1 MDMTSSGMSLLS
13 IYLVG
18 GLIVVLLLLLA
29 AFILNN
35 RRASRIEGAME
46 EMQERLVQ
54 SEVALKDAEQSLD
67 ELFGRRRLEG
77 GSSVSDLSSITYV
90 DEEGNEHNLKETI
103 EGMNRQI
110 ADIGAEQQ
118 RYYESIIKEQQVLV
132 ESVSSVKDLIGNI
145 QSGSSH
151 GDMGQSDTSMR
162 ASMNMD
168 TQQPLRQQSYGNQ
181 NMYAQNEEQAYM
193 AADEAFNQSS
203 NGIFMPPDGTESQ
216 GGGDDDLVND
226 AAFAQTASD
235 IARLVARTDFNSLDT
250 SGAPATIGEHM
261 NNARNEQGAQSRGQ
275 GRQGQGRGQGQ
286 NRGLNQGRKPQPGQP
301 FYNGGRDPMNPLG
314 INNNYSQN
322 NAEMGSFA
330 ADQNMPYGSPQGQV
344 YGSGQQVNPT
354 PGLSSNS
361 EFIQVEIDPQQRL
374 SRQES
379 VLEQPEADQQP
390 EPAVGGRTS
399 SGTAFIKAADDDSFI
414 PVNHADALSAVDDS
428 ASAMSSGS
436 ADMGSGMDGGAG
448 MGSADPGMGSA
459 DPGMGSGSQG
469 SAGRDLGNISVDDL
483 SMPDDMIIPDGMQA
497 PPPPVH
503 VPPPVDDLVLPDNG
517 SADGMSGLSAEDMAD
532 LSDDQIGDIADA
544 TMDEVIA
551 EATSTSKVNDG
562 LEFASDDFEA
572 PVPSPNLSA
581 NDSMSGNVL
590 SGDEVQDMLHELD
603 DLDLKAVAQSDND
616 GAASAGNAAAAASS
630 ADTSGADAQPRD
642 PVANTIE
649 EIMDIMGDDP
659 AAAVVDELR
668 MSSRP
673 DLDEKS
679 DLADKSDSSDL
690 SDKNIRG
697 RKNRKSDRGARSGKD
712 SKPDK
717 SDMAADQAA
726 DEADTAGGAAGAAAG
741 ADGKGGDESS
751 SAAQSGAAARVIEEP
766 AQVILSVQS
775 GIAPE
780 ESSSGR
786 RKNNRLKE
794 RERSTYK
801 AESFEGSGRP
811 DHSNG
816 YQPDK
821 DSSDFSSVAITE
833 EGQALRSFA
842 SADQLKNGSYA
853 QPDRN
858 DGWTMESGD
867 SSLISSKDIGGKE
880 DQERLE
886 ALEKFT
892 RRNSKVTPS
901 EDISSDGDDGA
912 VSFSSEQSVG
922 EATGKTQL
930 TIDYAS
936 SKSLDDIDDLR
947 VAVNHD
953 MSPADA
959 AKAARAGRGSAG
971 DSAGAAGGMTGD
983 MSQANENYASSAE
996 SAPVVDMIYDHEF
1009 VQKQKEMGNT
1019 GIRLDTLDKAHE
1031 YIEAGVSLAEISAN
1045 TGLSEDELR
1054 LIYEVDEDGR
1064 IKDTSAEFKRKAM
1077 EHEAEMQRQALLTP
1091 EEKAALELPVTEEE
1105 LAAADSALAAA
1116 AASDRDSHTGRSG
1129 NAASGSAQND
1139 SDSQAGSAKSR
1150 KGKKKNKKNAS
1161 GKSRKRA
1168 ALESPEPSSALD
1180 KDERQIIASMM
1191 QEKPDPFS
1199 PEVARQARLELNDLY
1214 AVAGNTTF
1222 TAGVELH
1229 DEVPEEIALA
1239 DKLREAGAR
1248 PGDMPELNVPDTMM
1262 SFGRSLD
1269 DISYLAAG
1277 DGIRAQSITLSDDE
1291 VISDKDL
1298 DAIDRLA
1305 DSIIS
1310 ENEKKGLLTTS
1321 RQSQG
1326 ETAAG
1331 SSVSYD
1337 EVEDPLNVL
1346 NDFKHKGAS
1355 AAALALSV
1363 ENTSQDYL
1371 RNLTADLDS
1380 ALEDDSVTIGSSAR
1394 APAEPVIELSPE
1406 DKVKANREKISKLA
1420 SGRDSNS
1427 HAARAAAVEDQ
1438 RARARRNR
1446 AADQSSIG
1454 AIGSVTSESS
1464 IAESVMPVGN
1474 GSAWA
1479 AAAGAAA
1486 AAGRSIARGG
1496 AQGAAAMN
1504 GGGHGTPQDLAQLLG
1519 ADTVDDE
1526 DLQMLTGARAGAAG
1540 AGIAGANR
1548 GGGRSASYPTVEQA
1562 LARMD
1567 SPPSAGGA
1575 LSIGAVERPLPATSA
1590 FSHATSMNP
1599 GMSDVVSMAPMAL
1612 GTIEGGTSW
1621 SDDAAASAD
1630 DDEDPAALLSQVV
1643 NGGLNSVSTLSKDQ
1657 LDTLNELHNTGMAG
1671 GAAAASAAATA
1682 QPGSRSGGHYANYQA
1697 RNAYGIKRR

>member
-145 QSGSSH
+145 QSGGSQ
-151 GDMGQSDTSMR
+151 GDMGQSDMSMR

-216 GGGDDDLVND
+216 DGGDDDLVND

-261 NNARNEQGAQSRGQ
+261 NNARNEQGAQGRGQ

-286 NRGLNQGRKPQPGQP
+286 NRGHNQGRKPQPGQP

-314 INNNYSQN
+314 INSNYSQN

-361 EFIQVEIDPQQRL
+361 EFIQVEIDPQQRV

-379 VLEQPEADQQP
+379 VLEQPEADQLT
-390 EPAVGGRTS
+390 ELAVGGRTS

-414 PVNHADALSAVDDS
+414 PVNHADNALGAVDDS
-428 ASAMSSGS
+428 ASAMGSGS
-436 ADMGSGMDGGAG
+436 ADMGAGAG
-448 MGSADPGMGSA
+448 K
-459 DPGMGSGSQG
+459 GSGSHG
-469 SAGRDLGNISVDDL
+469 SAGRDLSNISVDDL
-483 SMPDDMIIPDGMQA
+483 SMPDDMIIPEGMQA
-497 PPPPVH
+497 PPPQVH
-503 VPPPVDDLVLPDNG
+503 VPPPVDDLVFPDNE

-532 LSDDQIGDIADA
+532 LSDAQIGDIADA

-551 EATSTSKVNDG
+551 EATSTTKVNDG
-562 LEFASDDFEA
+562 LEFASDDYED

-581 NDSMSGNVL
+581 SDDMSGNML

-603 DLDLKAVAQSDND
+603 DLDLKVASQSDID
-616 GAASAGNAAAAASS
+616 GAASAGNAAAAAST
-630 ADTSGADAQPRD
+630 AAETSVADAQPRD
-642 PVANTIE
+642 PVADTIE

-659 AAAVVDELR
+659 AAVVDELR
-668 MSSRP
+668 MSSSP
-673 DLDEKS
+673 DRDEKS
-679 DLADKSDSSDL
+679 DLAVKSDSSDL
-690 SDKNIRG
+690 SDRNSRG
-697 RKNRKSDRGARSGKD
+697 RKNRKSDRDAKNRKSDRNAMGGKD
-712 SKPDK
+712 NKPGKADV
-717 SDMAADQAA
+717 AADLSD
-726 DEADTAGGAAGAAAG
+726 DEAAAAAG
-741 ADGKGGDESS
+741 AGAAVGAGGKGGDESS
-751 SAAQSGAAARVIEEP
+751 YDAHGGAAARVIEEP

-780 ESSSGR
+780 KSSSAR
-786 RKNNRLKE
+786 KKNNILKE
-794 RERSTYK
+794 GEHSTYK

-816 YQPDK
+816 HQPDK

-901 EDISSDGDDGA
+901 EDISSEGDDGA

-947 VAVNHD
+947 VAVNHE

-959 AKAARAGRGSAG
+959 AVAARGRASDSAG
-971 DSAGAAGGMTGD
+971 DDGGMTGD
-983 MSQANENYASSAE
+983 MSQANENYASSVE

-1019 GIRLDTLDKAHE
+1019 SIRLDTLDKAHE

-1064 IKDTSAEFKRKAM
+1064 IRDTSAEFKRKAM
-1077 EHEAEMQRQALLTP
+1077 EHEAEIQRQALLTP
-1091 EEKAALELPVTEEE
+1091 EEKAALDLPVTEEE

-1116 AASDRDSHTGRSG
+1116 AASEHDSHTGRSG
-1129 NAASGSAQND
+1129 NAASGSTHSD

-1150 KGKKKNKKNAS
+1150 KGKKKNKKDAS
-1161 GKSRKRA
+1161 RKSRKRA

-1222 TAGVELH
+1222 TAGVELP

-1269 DISYLAAG
+1269 DISSLAAG

-1337 EVEDPLNVL
+1337 EVDDPLNVL

-1504 GGGHGTPQDLAQLLG
+1504 GGGHGNPQDLAQLLG
-1519 ADTVDDE
+1519 SDAVDDE
-1526 DLQMLTGARAGAAG
+1526 ALQMLTGARAEAAG

-1548 GGGRSASYPTVEQA
+1548 GGGRTASYPTVEQA

-1567 SPPSAGGA
+1567 SPPSAGSA

-1590 FSHATSMNP
+1590 FSNATSMNP

-1612 GTIEGGTSW
+1612 GTIEGGASW
-1621 SDDAAASAD
+1621 SDDAAAAA
-1630 DDEDPAALLSQVV
+1630 DEDPAALLSQVV